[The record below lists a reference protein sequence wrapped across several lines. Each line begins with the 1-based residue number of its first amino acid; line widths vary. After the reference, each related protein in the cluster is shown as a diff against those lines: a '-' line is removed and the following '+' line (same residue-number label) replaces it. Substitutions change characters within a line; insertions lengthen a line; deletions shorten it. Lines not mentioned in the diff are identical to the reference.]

1 MDIIES
7 PLKCLKE
14 EVYLH
19 TQVGG
24 VSLLVNTARG
34 MKDPRSQ
41 GGVSAGPLGNCL
53 SLHWL

>member
-14 EVYLH
+14 ELYLH

-24 VSLLVNTARG
+24 VSLLVNTARE

-41 GGVSAGPLGNCL
+41 GGVSEGPLVN
-53 SLHWL
+53 